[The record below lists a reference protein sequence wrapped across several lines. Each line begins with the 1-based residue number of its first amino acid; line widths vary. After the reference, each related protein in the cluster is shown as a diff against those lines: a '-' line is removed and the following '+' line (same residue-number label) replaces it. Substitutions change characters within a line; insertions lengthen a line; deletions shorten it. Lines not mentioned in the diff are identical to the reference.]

1 MADINDLNAA
11 WRSKL
16 QADAILVALLASD
29 SSRIYPR
36 TAKTPDKVPCLTYT
50 VQDSMPEALVPLHD
64 IIVSITAWGLSGD
77 TASAI
82 SSRVRE
88 VLHKQPLTVSDSD
101 WRFQG
106 IYATAGAEEE
116 VEDGD
121 RVGNT
126 QSFRLLAY
134 EVG

>member
-1 MADINDLNAA
+1 MGDINSLNAA
-11 WRSKL
+11 WRTKL
-16 QADAILVALLASD
+16 QGDAALVALLASD
-29 SSRIYPR
+29 ATRIYPR
-36 TAKTPDKVPCLTYT
+36 TAKTPDKVPCLTYA
-50 VQDSMPEALVPLHD
+50 VQDSMPDAIVPLHD

-77 TASAI
+77 TAGQLIA
-82 SSRVRE
+82 RVRKT
-88 VLHKQPLTVSDSD
+88 LHGQPLTVSDSN

-121 RVGNT
+121 RVGST
-126 QSFRLLAY
+126 QSFRILAY